1 MTKQLK
7 IAVFHN
13 LPSGGA
19 KRSLYTYIDYLTKKG
34 HIVDVFI
41 PSTANEDYLPLK
53 DIATNMIE
61 YEVKPSFFREKIYSI
76 FSYVPAIFKKVS
88 VKNVFKAEK
97 KIAEDINQG
106 DYDIVYCEQDQY
118 TMTPIILKYLTKPT
132 IYYCQQPVRRDEIL
146 NRVNDQKPKTGIFN
160 NPLIKPFAQYYVEYV
175 ETHAYQQ
182 DYEFAQYATN
192 LLANSYFSHENIL
205 RQYAKNAYVSYIGVD
220 TNKFK
225 PMNLKREDFVLSV
238 GTCIP
243 PKGYDFLIKSIAHIP
258 KEKRPELVI
267 VGNSSDEGWVSY
279 LKNLA
284 DRKDVKLDIL
294 TMVSDEDLI
303 RLYNM
308 AKVVV
313 YAPYLEPFGY
323 VPLEAMA
330 CGTPVVGVKEGGVRE
345 TVRHNKTGLLT
356 QRDEQNFADAIITL
370 TEDTELWNRCSA
382 NGIAYINSFWTLN
395 QAGERL
401 ENHIQRIL
409 KKQEDK
415 NKKEEVNVK

>member
-225 PMNLKREDFVLSV
+225 PMNLKRENFVLSV

-267 VGNSSDEGWVSY
+267 VGNKWFSKNIKDKY
-279 LKNLA
+279 LKELKKISIPLKNKVIFTNYI
-284 DRKDVKLDIL
+284 DHDKINIL
-294 TMVSDEDLI
+294 NSIAT
-303 RLYNM
+303 
-308 AKVVV
+308 VVV
-313 YAPYLEPFGY
+313 VPSIWEEPAGR
-323 VPLEAMA
+323 VVLEAEA
-330 CGTPVVGVKEGGVRE
+330 VGTPVIISDAGGMKEYVNENSAIVVNRDAKFIDNLAIEIHRIINDKKLQEKMGKEGLKFSKQFNSE
-345 TVRHNKTGLLT
+345 HYYKEIMTQLL
-356 QRDEQNFADAIITL
+356 
-370 TEDTELWNRCSA
+370 
-382 NGIAYINSFWTLN
+382 
-395 QAGERL
+395 
-401 ENHIQRIL
+401 
-409 KKQEDK
+409 DK
-415 NKKEEVNVK
+415 NYNINIKKV

>member
-146 NRVNDQKPKTGIFN
+146 NRVNDQN
-160 NPLIKPFAQYYVEYV
+160 
-175 ETHAYQQ
+175 
-182 DYEFAQYATN
+182 
-192 LLANSYFSHENIL
+192 
-205 RQYAKNAYVSYIGVD
+205 
-220 TNKFK
+220 
-225 PMNLKREDFVLSV
+225 
-238 GTCIP
+238 TCI
-243 PKGYDFLIKSIAHIP
+243 S
-258 KEKRPELVI
+258 
-267 VGNSSDEGWVSY
+267 
-279 LKNLA
+279 
-284 DRKDVKLDIL
+284 
-294 TMVSDEDLI
+294 T
-303 RLYNM
+303 RL
-308 AKVVV
+308 
-313 YAPYLEPFGY
+313 
-323 VPLEAMA
+323 
-330 CGTPVVGVKEGGVRE
+330 
-345 TVRHNKTGLLT
+345 
-356 QRDEQNFADAIITL
+356 
-370 TEDTELWNRCSA
+370 
-382 NGIAYINSFWTLN
+382 
-395 QAGERL
+395 
-401 ENHIQRIL
+401 
-409 KKQEDK
+409 
-415 NKKEEVNVK
+415 